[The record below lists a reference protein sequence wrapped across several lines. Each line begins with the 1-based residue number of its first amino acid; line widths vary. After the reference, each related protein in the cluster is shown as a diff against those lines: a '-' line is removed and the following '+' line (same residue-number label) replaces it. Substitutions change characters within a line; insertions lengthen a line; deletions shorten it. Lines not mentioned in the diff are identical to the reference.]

1 MKKLFIFCCFFLLTG
16 CWNYQEL
23 NEYAI
28 VTGMAVDIKDN
39 KYEVSFLIANGNKS
53 EQEQTKTSLISG
65 EGETIYNAIKDISL
79 SSPKE
84 LYVSHLSVVIISEEV
99 ASKGISNLLD
109 YLLREPQSHQNFYLL
124 ISKDTNAS
132 NILSI
137 LSPLSDYPS
146 QNIAS
151 NISNTSKLQGKI
163 SDASF
168 NVFIQKYLNTGFEP
182 IMNSITIIGN
192 VKEGQSAESQDK
204 TKQDAY
210 TKLDTLALFN
220 KDKFITAGNPNNR
233 QVSFIIVDNEE
244 ITNYFDEIK
253 LDYDKV
259 STKYQETSSHVEM
272 INGAYDKTEFNE
284 LNSKLK
290 NSPKLC
296 LKDLSNLSLCEKN
309 SYYLLNPSK
318 ALTSSNLIEVKNSI
332 RPGSII
338 LISSGVTKENIK
350 YILNEIEYKDL
361 DIVHISKLINEK
373 GSR

>member
-1 MKKLFIFCCFFLLTG
+1 MRKIFEWLGGFALVVFSFYFT
-16 CWNYQEL
+16 
-23 NEYAI
+23 
-28 VTGMAVDIKDN
+28 DK
-39 KYEVSFLIANGNKS
+39 VSMMVANKS
-53 EQEQTKTSLISG
+53 ELMQEIKTV
-65 EGETIYNAIKDISL
+65 
-79 SSPKE
+79 SSTYE
-84 LYVSHLSVVIISEEV
+84 LEAEDAVI
-99 ASKGISNLLD
+99 
-109 YLLREPQSHQNFYLL
+109 
-124 ISKDTNAS
+124 
-132 NILSI
+132 
-137 LSPLSDYPS
+137 
-146 QNIAS
+146 
-151 NISNTSKLQGKI
+151 
-163 SDASF
+163 
-168 NVFIQKYLNTGFEP
+168 
-182 IMNSITIIGN
+182 N
-192 VKEGQSAESQDK
+192 VKENSIIPGRFGRVVNSEESYLSMHDFGSFNENFLVYDYIK
-204 TKQDAY
+204 PKNSLED
-210 TKLDTLALFN
+210 N